1 MMVPDR
7 TVARTFFVAHGPNE
21 NSAMFRVGSRKVFV

>member
-7 TVARTFFVAHGPNE
+7 TVARTSFVAHGPNDY
-21 NSAMFRVGSRKVFV
+21 SAMFRVGSRKLFV